1 MVPTSVTSTPVA
13 RSLNVSDCLSRSTDS
28 SLSGAVRDE
37 DEALAARRVT
47 RPRRVA
53 KDVPRVDAV
62 ENDAMVDDDAVEARP
77 FVWAGAFTLPRK

>member
-1 MVPTSVTSTPVA
+1 ME
-13 RSLNVSDCLSRSTDS
+13 
-28 SLSGAVRDE
+28 GVRDE
-37 DEALAARRVT
+37 DEALAARRVM

>member
-1 MVPTSVTSTPVA
+1 
-13 RSLNVSDCLSRSTDS
+13 
-28 SLSGAVRDE
+28 
-37 DEALAARRVT
+37 VT